1 MKQILIKAIIGK
13 KIGMTSIYDEHGNVV
28 AVTAIKAGPC
38 TITQVK
44 SDKTDGYNAI
54 QIGFGDIKLSR
65 TNKPYAQ
72 HFKKKKLELKKYLL
86 EVKVDEP
93 KNFKV
98 GDVIKASV
106 FKKGDIVK
114 VTSKS
119 KGKGYTG
126 GMKRHGFG
134 GQTASHG
141 SQYHRAL
148 GSTGQSSYPSRVFKG
163 KKMPGRQGYEKVTTS
178 GLEVVEVDS
187 ESNII
192 LIKGSVPGSR
202 GRIVLING
210 YRRRKKGL
218 NGA

>member
-1 MKQILIKAIIGK
+1 MIKAIIGK
-13 KIGMTSIYDEHGNVV
+13 KIGMTSIYDEQGNVV
-28 AVTAIKAGPC
+28 VVTAIKAGPC

-65 TNKPYAQ
+65 INKPYEQ
-72 HFKKKKLELKKYLL
+72 HFKKKKLEPKKHLL

-98 GDVIKASV
+98 GDVIEASV
-106 FKKGDIVK
+106 FEKGDIVK
-114 VTSKS
+114 VTGKS
-119 KGKGYTG
+119 KGKGFTG
-126 GMKRHGFG
+126 VMKRHGFS
-134 GQTASHG
+134 GQPASHG
-141 SQYHRAL
+141 SQYHRAI

-163 KKMPGRQGYEKVTTS
+163 KKMPGRHGYEKVTAL

-202 GRIVLING
+202 GRIVLITG
-210 YRRRKKGL
+210 YRRREKGL